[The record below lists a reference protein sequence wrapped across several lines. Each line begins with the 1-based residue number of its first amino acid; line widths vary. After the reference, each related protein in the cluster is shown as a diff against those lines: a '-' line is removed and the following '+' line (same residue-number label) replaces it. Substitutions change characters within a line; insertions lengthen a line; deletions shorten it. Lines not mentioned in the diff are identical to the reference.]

1 MKHTLFPSGLAICVA
16 LAVTP
21 IVAQAASLATT
32 PSVKAAMQSAPQ
44 TKRQVS
50 HRQNR
55 RHAAHMRYDA
65 QRNRRSMDNIANSLN
80 RDELRKLSGS
90 TMPPATT
97 AATPTATSNLAAPG
111 TLGGVYGQ
119 PSPTQGIPG
128 GNQPSASPVRN

>member
-21 IVAQAASLATT
+21 IAAQAASSATT

>member
-55 RHAAHMRYDA
+55 RHAVHMRYDA